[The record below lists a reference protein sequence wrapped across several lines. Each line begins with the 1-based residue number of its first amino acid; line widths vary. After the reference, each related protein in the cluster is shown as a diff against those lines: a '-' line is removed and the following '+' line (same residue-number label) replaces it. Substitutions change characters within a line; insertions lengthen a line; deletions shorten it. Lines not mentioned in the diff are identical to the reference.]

1 MLIRTRNNETSKKQ
15 SSWCEADKNDSAD
28 IDNLFQLITSDW
40 VSDFESEKQRE
51 TIFNN
56 VRRIESQVKVSK
68 SQAPCTVALRKRL
81 GS

>member
-40 VSDFESEKQRE
+40 VSDFE
-51 TIFNN
+51 
-56 VRRIESQVKVSK
+56 
-68 SQAPCTVALRKRL
+68 
-81 GS
+81 

>member
-1 MLIRTRNNETSKKQ
+1 MVQGR
-15 SSWCEADKNDSAD
+15 WCEADKNDSAD
-28 IDNLFQLITSDW
+28 IDKLFQLITSDW
-40 VSDFESEKQRE
+40 VSDFESEKRRK

-68 SQAPCTVALRKRL
+68 SQALCTVALRKRL